1 MKPRSPVMVAAW
13 AAVWAAC
20 LTPGPAFAD
29 AAATNVPTP
38 ASKPVASA
46 KRADAPHA
54 LEVLIKKG
62 GQAQKDVEAAVQ
74 ALVLD
79 PDKKYAADDV
89 RASADDAK
97 LISAVVDKWV
107 GAAPLH
113 AATLYFVLASKDPA
127 PDWVKNDPT
136 ASKLF
141 APSQY
146 DLPACLADR
155 LTTAPKS
162 QVGLIQQASLA
173 TSLGN
178 FLIAAGTDAQK
189 VLLDCGH
196 KRQIENSIAAH
207 DQGTVPAPMSP
218 GYDSANGGGNVL
230 QNAPASSFQNLY
242 VDGAVVAN
250 VYRDKQDGY
259 RKLSIK
265 EYTVKGPDG
274 ALTSQ
279 IGVVDITDPAHIYA
293 PAFVPIGTG
302 KTTISVYGGH
312 DGGAPITRNYELTV
326 GPDGTITLARPK
338 TQDGQGGVA
347 KFSPGELA
355 TLRAN
360 QVAAQ
365 GGQVSIDGKNYYVLG
380 QGGATGSYLFF
391 DKSMID
397 ARGNGG
403 NPLLLRPA
411 AVADGVET
419 VDADGMSVP
428 ASGKKPDMGT
438 FYNPATG
445 AQDPYHLQFNQA
457 SGQWEVK
464 PGPGDPP
471 PAPPGSSTDTAHVS
485 AAAAAGANTSTTGG
499 AGGAGGPAAAASP
512 CGAAACGDFKDAYT
526 GRDGNADLDQVDLA
540 KVHIMKDKNQ
550 ANTFYLVFAKGLVQA
565 HGQAPADSPL
575 VFGPSVLPGLI
586 GARGLDDQ
594 IVFEQKKGQDLTVSY
609 YPISAILAQYNEGK
623 TFNPALY
630 DTGNNVISGAPAI
643 DVALD
648 VVVTYSQ
655 GITDASGKPVDYK
668 TAAEAIV
675 ANFKKIEAKL
685 GDGGYMVSGS
695 LDGKQ
700 TGNNTLRVMPDD
712 KSLPYFEIWPEAKTV
727 ARDATSS
734 GTGTG
739 TAFQMADVSTLSGDH
754 SFAPG
759 FKLADDAKNPN
770 AALYVDDGGDWSVVL
785 RMNRAEGGKTYPVRS
800 ANIPLQGGIA
810 QWMKAGG
817 VKLQGLQG
825 VGPVSINNS
834 KIVFFGDD
842 TKGAYVV
849 YRDAVPSPDNSNI
862 QNAKANCAG
871 PVIWRGMSK
880 AQAQAVCVQGHL

>member
-127 PDWVKNDPT
+127 PDWVKSDPT

-471 PAPPGSSTDTAHVS
+471 PAPPGSSTDTAHTS
-485 AAAAAGANTSTTGG
+485 AAVKPDANTNTSATAGAST
-499 AGGAGGPAAAASP
+499 
-512 CGAAACGDFKDAYT
+512 CGKDKCAYFADSYTKQDANHDFDK
-526 GRDGNADLDQVDLA
+526 ADVKRVA
-540 KVHIMKDKNQ
+540 IMKDMDQ
-550 ANTFYLVFAKGLVQA
+550 PNTFDLVFAAGQVQATAGAASNVLVYSAQTMKGLV
-565 HGQAPADSPL
+565 GIRGLEDKL
-575 VFGPSVLPGLI
+575 VFELVQGN
-586 GARGLDDQ
+586 
-594 IVFEQKKGQDLTVSY
+594 DLTVMY
-609 YPISAILAQYNEGK
+609 YSIDNILAQYNDK
-623 TFNPALY
+623 ATPVSASY
-630 DTGNNVISGAPAI
+630 DTGDNVVSNASMIIVLDLLHFYVKDVTGADGKPVSFLDAAETIAKNFDSHQAQLSGKGYVISGSF
-643 DVALD
+643 DG
-648 VVVTYSQ
+648 TQ
-655 GITDASGKPVDYK
+655 
-668 TAAEAIV
+668 
-675 ANFKKIEAKL
+675 KK
-685 GDGGYMVSGS
+685 
-695 LDGKQ
+695 
-700 TGNNTLRVMPDD
+700 NTLRLMPDD
-712 KSLPYFEIWPEAKTV
+712 KSLPYWEIWPDNKEV
-727 ARDATSS
+727 SRDPIST

-739 TAFQMADVSTLSGDH
+739 TAIDLSMGISSLGSD
-754 SFAPG
+754 APLDTTR
-759 FKLADDAKNPN
+759 KWVLVDDPKKPS
-770 AALYVDDGGDWSVVL
+770 AALYQDGDSWSVEF
-785 RMNRAEGGKTYPVRS
+785 RMQREGAGVVRTD
-800 ANIPLQGGIA
+800 NIVLQGDIA
-810 QWMKAGG
+810 SWMKSAPAQ
-817 VKLQGLQG
+817 VHLQGLENAR
-825 VGPVSINNS
+825 PIPINTG

-862 QNAKANCAG
+862 QNTKANCAG